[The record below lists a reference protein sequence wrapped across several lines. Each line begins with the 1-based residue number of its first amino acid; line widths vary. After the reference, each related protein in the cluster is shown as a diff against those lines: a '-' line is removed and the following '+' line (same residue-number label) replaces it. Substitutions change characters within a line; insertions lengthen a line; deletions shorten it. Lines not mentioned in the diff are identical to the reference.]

1 MLLHICKKK
10 HKNNR
15 KRASANC
22 PTTLFFKQNKQHVK
36 QAGKKGKTLRQ
47 DTTNASKRKINKL
60 ISGTKKKGIGNERNL
75 LKTRKRNEQE
85 PAKRKKGTNMSYF
98 LQKSK
103 HAVRKNVVKN
113 KASKQL
119 HI

>member
-60 ISGTKKKGIGNERNL
+60 ISGTKKKGIVNERNL
-75 LKTRKRNEQE
+75 PKRGS
-85 PAKRKKGTNMSYF
+85 ATNKN
-98 LQKSK
+98 LQKAK
-103 HAVRKNVVKN
+103 KV
-113 KASKQL
+113 QT
-119 HI
+119 